1 MQAKHDRV
9 LHNKWQQNPQK
20 KSHPCW
26 KWKQSDWQKC
36 SEADKQKINTM
47 FPGAYEFKKIEAKK
61 PPKPTPNMLEG
72 EPNQK

>member
-1 MQAKHDRV
+1 MSKAKKYLYRKLPHFIK
-9 LHNKWQQNPQK
+9 NSTGN
-20 KSHPCW
+20 
-26 KWKQSDWQKC
+26 DWQKC